1 MSIENLFHRYEL
13 SRLAQDHS
21 PRSVAYTKSVVGYFG
36 NFLGGMDDVGK
47 VTDDDLRRYI
57 VYLKQRTKWLGHPQ
71 AYKMKL
77 SETTITDYVRT
88 IKTFWVWLES
98 EGIIETNPL
107 AGIRTPKPP
116 ERLPRFIT
124 EEQMRAVFRVVAEKP
139 REKALLLVFLD
150 SGIAL
155 SEVEALEDADVDT
168 RNGTIK
174 TFRQKT
180 RKERIVFISP
190 ETASAVEAYRF
201 CRPEPVAE
209 PRLFLTV
216 DGRPLTG
223 QRIQKILERTGEAAG
238 ISQRL
243 SPHKLRHTFATL
255 SLKYGSNLEYV
266 RLMLGHSDI
275 KTTSK
280 FYLHVANADL
290 AEAFKDTS
298 PAMNIGLPGT
308 RQKGQRFRNRA
319 NRGEQYEPGPGNGI
333 QPVSYAKDKK
343 SKKKKPR
350 NRR

>member
-13 SRLAQDHS
+13 SRLAQGHS
-21 PRSVAYTKSVVGYFG
+21 LRSIAYTKTVVGYFG
-36 NFLGGMDDVGK
+36 NFLGGIADVGK
-47 VTDDDLRRYI
+47 VTADDLRRYM
-57 VYLKQRTKWLGHPQ
+57 VYLRQRTKWLGHQ
-71 AYKMKL
+71 ANKMKL
-77 SETTITDYVRT
+77 SETTINDYVRT
-88 IKTFWVWLES
+88 IKTFWVWLET
-98 EGIIETNPL
+98 EGIIGTNPL
-107 AGIRTPKPP
+107 AGIKTPRPP
-116 ERLPRFIT
+116 ERLPRIIT
-124 EEQMRAVFRVVAEKP
+124 EEQMRAVFLVVAEKP

-155 SEVEALEDADVDT
+155 SEVAALDDADVDT

-174 TFRQKT
+174 VFCQKT
-180 RKERIVFISP
+180 RKERMVFISP

-266 RLMLGHSDI
+266 RMMLGHSDI
-275 KTTSK
+275 KTTSR
-280 FYLHVANADL
+280 FYLHVAHADL
-290 AEAFKDTS
+290 AEAFQNTS
-298 PAMNIGLPGT
+298 PVMNIGLPGT
-308 RQKGQRFRNRA
+308 R
-319 NRGEQYEPGPGNGI
+319 
-333 QPVSYAKDKK
+333 
-343 SKKKKPR
+343 
-350 NRR
+350 

>member
-1 MSIENLFHRYEL
+1 LFHRYEL
-13 SRLAQDHS
+13 SRLAQGHS

-36 NFLGGMDDVGK
+36 NFLGGIADVRK
-47 VTDDDLRRYI
+47 VTGDDLRRYM
-57 VYLKQRTKWLGHPQ
+57 VYLRERTKWLGHPQ

-77 SETTITDYVRT
+77 SETTIIDYVRT

-107 AGIRTPKPP
+107 AGIRTPRPP
-116 ERLPRFIT
+116 ELLPRNMT
-124 EEQMRAVFRVVAEKP
+124 EEQMRAVFRVVAKKP
-139 REKALLLVFLD
+139 REKALLLVLLD
-150 SGIAL
+150 SGITL
-155 SEVEALEDADVDT
+155 SEVETLDDADMDT

-174 TFRQKT
+174 VFRQKT
-180 RKERIVFISP
+180 RKERMVYISP
-190 ETASAVEAYRF
+190 ETTSAVEAYRF

-209 PRLFLTV
+209 PRLFLTE

-243 SPHKLRHTFATL
+243 SPHKLRHSFATM

-275 KTTSK
+275 ITTSK

-290 AEAFKDTS
+290 AEAFQNTS

-308 RQKGQRFRNRA
+308 RQKGHRFRNRT
-319 NRGEQYEPGPGNGI
+319 NRGEQYDPDPRDGI
-333 QPVSYAKDKK
+333 QPISYAKDKK
-343 SKKKKPR
+343 VKKKKPR
-350 NRR
+350 NHR